1 MTDNGIEGR
10 LREGKNGR
18 PGRRLVAFKAFV
30 LGALVALTAY
40 GMLNRG
46 LFGEERWIPV
56 AGVILVLAFFTLF
69 IDNFYA
75 DIPRA
80 GWVLVGLMAVLVF
93 VKGLS
98 LVWTI
103 SPPET
108 IEELLRSSMY
118 LATFAMALAAL
129 ASRRLVP
136 PFMDG
141 LFLISFAVGGYG
153 LLQKINPV
161 EYATQTV
168 DGVRIGSTIEYSNTV
183 AVVLGMGMVL
193 GLARMTQLTGP
204 LVRGFYAVSL
214 MACSLALY
222 FTLSRGGLMAF
233 GIGMLM
239 LFALSGNRLQMFA
252 NVLLFSVPL
261 LWVVQ
266 QAQGLE
272 KLFEIGIPPQE
283 RLSDGSALQTYV
295 LIAAVFVFVLQA
307 VFAIL
312 KERYE
317 LMPGTRRVLGAAAVA
332 LVLVGVGFVG
342 YTVVSQQLQKGGL
355 VGTFATGIEKT
366 ESANDRL
373 TSLSSNSRSN
383 YWKVAWE
390 EWREHPLTGTG
401 AGTFH
406 YTWLENRPGF
416 SGVRQVHNV
425 YLEQGTETGVVA
437 FLALAGFAGGL
448 VFYAAR
454 GTWRATGERRLLLS
468 GLTAAVTVYLIHSTL
483 EWHWYIPP
491 STLFFFALAGVALK
505 YAEDPGWEEATAG
518 SRARHASKTG
528 ERSRSNPR
536 EARDAS

>member
-1 MTDNGIEGR
+1 MMDNGIEVR
-10 LREGKNGR
+10 PREGKNAGR

-30 LGALVALTAY
+30 LGLIVALTAY
-40 GMLNRG
+40 GMLNHG

-69 IDNFYA
+69 IGNFYA
-75 DIPRA
+75 DVPRI
-80 GWVLVGLMAVLVF
+80 GWLLVGLLTVLVF

-108 IEELLRSSMY
+108 VEELLRSSMY
-118 LATFAMALAAL
+118 LAAFAMALAAL
-129 ASRRLVP
+129 SSRRLVA

-141 LFLISFAVGGYG
+141 LFLLSCAIGGFG
-153 LLQKINPV
+153 LLQKTDPTRFPTRTI
-161 EYATQTV
+161 
-168 DGVRIGSTIEYSNTV
+168 DGVRIGSTIEYANTV
-183 AVVLGMGMVL
+183 AVVLGMGILL
-193 GLARMTQLTGP
+193 GISRMTQLRDP
-204 LVRGFYAVSL
+204 FIRGLYAVGL

-222 FTLSRGGLMAF
+222 FTLSRGGLAAV
-233 GIGMLM
+233 GVGMFV

-261 LWVVQ
+261 LWVFQ
-266 QAQGLE
+266 QAQGLG
-272 KLFEIGIPPQE
+272 KLFETGIPPQE
-283 RLSDGSALQTYV
+283 RVADGAALRTDI
-295 LIAAVFVFVLQA
+295 LIAAAVAFVLQVAFA
-307 VFAIL
+307 VL

-317 LMPGTRRVLGAAAVA
+317 LLPVTRRALGTAAVA

-355 VGTFATGIEKT
+355 MGTFATGIGET
-366 ESANDRL
+366 DSANERL
-373 TSLSSNSRSN
+373 TSLSSNSRSK
-383 YWKVAWE
+383 YWGVAWE
-390 EWREHPLTGTG
+390 EWKEHPLTGTG

-425 YLEQGTETGVVA
+425 YLEQGTETGAVA
-437 FLALAGFAGGL
+437 FLALAGFAGIL

-468 GLTAAVTVYLIHSTL
+468 GLTGAVVVYLVHSAA

-491 STLFFFALAGVALK
+491 STLYFFALAAVTIR
-505 YAEDPGWEEATAG
+505 YAEAERWEETAG
-518 SRARHASKTG
+518 
-528 ERSRSNPR
+528 P
-536 EARDAS
+536 EARVARTEKAGEKLS